1 MPAWS
6 LQPAKYQVRVASW
19 VPFQNQASAAAC
31 LAARHIALLL
41 NQLAQ
46 YASLPCLQSAQLFG
60 RPYQPACAVL
70 SDHEAHA
77 QVRVVACTVVHAVG
91 RRRGHKQE
99 QYWCSCFCP
108 FLASPHVQGWWGK
121 GCGRERA
128 GGHCPVQN
136 KGATFS

>member
-70 SDHEAHA
+70 SDHEAPA

-91 RRRGHKQE
+91 RRRGTSK
-99 QYWCSCFCP
+99 SSTGVLASARSF
-108 FLASPHVQGWWGK
+108 ASPHVQGWWGK

-128 GGHCPVQN
+128 GGHGPVQN